1 MITDVYGIKQFQT
14 HLPSISNSIKELG
27 GHYLVTQRNTP
38 IFVTIPF
45 EEYQQLQ
52 EILLE
57 MNSPQLRKSIRKARK
72 EFQTGKTVSLDDF
85 LKNDK

>member
-1 MITDVYGIKQFQT
+1 MITNIYGIKQFQT
-14 HLPSISNSIKELG
+14 HLPQISNSIKDLG

-45 EEYQQLQ
+45 EEYQELQ

-57 MNSPQLRKSIRKARK
+57 MNSPQLKRSIRKARK
-72 EFQTGKTVSLDDF
+72 EFKEGKSVSLEDF
-85 LKNDK
+85 LKDE